1 MLAADWFWSGGRA
14 FRYNGEAMLGN
25 MKGKAPGFI
34 PIVLGLAAAAAAA
47 LIAGLGLSF
56 QSIRPAPP
64 AGDNLIDDGGFEGDP
79 RSFPFLPRPG
89 DPGGLFL
96 QDEFSRGPG
105 EYSLF
110 IDASRIDGIPADG
123 GGDPAIPAPQA
134 VLRRPLPGLSPGAAY
149 LLSFWIARDRNIDG
163 VYPTAVLGGRA
174 FRLSDF
180 WTAGRWQKI
189 SLIAV
194 LPRLLPPDLRVLEI
208 RIPAGDYRLWID
220 DLVLRRIAPDL
231 RAVRT
236 TPGGRALEW
245 TVPSSDRLFDFRLV
259 LSRGSGRRA
268 EAFSLWTDNAAGDD
282 WSRPPPGWAA
292 AGIPESPAA
301 KFAAARVEKTVFDPV
316 GTIQR
321 PWDEKKDDPSASG
334 LDRFRVRLEDLAASL
349 PPGRWRARIEA
360 YQYRTLL
367 ASSAA
372 VPLVIP
378 DGRTAGPTAARPREA
393 PPDAPES
400 AAAAADSLL
409 DFFPVGIYGAR
420 PEDFAALAEA
430 GFDAAVFTAPG
441 EAALVAAAAEADRA
455 GLRLMISPPAK
466 ASVPDK
472 AAWFYLADEPEG
484 RSVSPKLLRAKQ
496 DALRRLGLVRP
507 GAIAL
512 CRSWRI
518 PDYAPAADIFMSD
531 PYPVPFEP
539 LSWLSEC
546 LDEIGRTVAGDPAKR
561 VWAVIQA
568 FGWSVHPQVAGG
580 RPPTPAELKTL
591 VRLALLHGADGL
603 FFFTLR
609 GGNYR
614 LQDDPPLWQAVQE
627 AAAEARRLKPL
638 FDAPDLFPGSAA
650 PDPDGTSPSP
660 ETPVLDCLERDAYG
674 LPVVHF
680 AVKRP
685 PDGPPVLLALN
696 TVDRP
701 VRASLRPPGLAAPV
715 SIVLE
720 PLEFKISSFHKD
732 F

>member
-1 MLAADWFWSGGRA
+1 LKGRA
-14 FRYNGEAMLGN
+14 LGF
-25 MKGKAPGFI
+25 A
-34 PIVLGLAAAAAAA
+34 PIVPGLAAFASAA
-47 LIAGLGLSF
+47 LIAGLGLSI
-56 QSIRPAPP
+56 QSIRPSSPS
-64 AGDNLIDDGGFEGDP
+64 GDNLILDGGFEGDP
-79 RSFPFLPRPG
+79 RSFPFLPRPS

-123 GGDPAIPAPQA
+123 GGDPAIPASQA
-134 VLRRPLPGLSPGAAY
+134 VLRRPLPALVPGASY

-163 VYPTAVLGGRA
+163 VYPSAVLGGRA

-180 WTAGRWQKI
+180 WTSGRWQKI
-189 SLIAV
+189 SLVAV

-220 DLVLRRIAPDL
+220 DVVLRRIRPDI
-231 RAVRT
+231 RVVQT
-236 TPGGRALEW
+236 PPGGQALEW
-245 TVPSSDRLFDFRLV
+245 TVSSSDRLFDFRLV
-259 LSRGSGRRA
+259 LSRGPGRRA
-268 EAFSLWTDNAAGDD
+268 EVFSLWTDNTAGDD
-282 WSRPPPGWAA
+282 WSRPPPSWAD

-301 KFAAARVEKTVFDPV
+301 NKTADARVEKTVFDPAR
-316 GTIQR
+316 TIQR
-321 PWDEKKDDPSASG
+321 PRDEREDDPSAAG

-349 PPGRWRARIEA
+349 PSGRWRARVEV
-360 YQYRTLL
+360 YSYRTLL
-367 ASSAA
+367 ASSAT
-372 VPLVIP
+372 VSFKIP
-378 DGRTAGPTAARPREA
+378 AGRPAGPAAAQPREA
-393 PPDAPES
+393 PPDAPDS
-400 AAAAADSLL
+400 DAASADSRL
-409 DFFPVGIYGAR
+409 DSFPIGIYGAR
-420 PEDFAALAEA
+420 PEDFASLGEA
-430 GFDAAVFTAPG
+430 GFDAAVFTA
-441 EAALVAAAAEADRA
+441 ADDASLAEALAEAGRV
-455 GLRLMISPPAK
+455 GLRLMVSPPAGT
-466 ASVPDK
+466 SLPDG
-472 AAWFYLADEPEG
+472 AAWIYLADEPEG

-518 PDYAPAADIFMSD
+518 PDYAPAADVFLSD

-546 LDEIGRTVAGDPAKR
+546 LDEIGRTVADDPAKR

-580 RPPTPAELKTL
+580 RPPAPAELKTL

-614 LQDDPPLWQAVQE
+614 LRDDPPLWQAVQE

-638 FDAPDLFPGSAA
+638 FDAPDLFPGSAGL
-650 PDPDGTSPSP
+650 DPAGASSGTPL
-660 ETPVLDCLERDAYG
+660 LDCPERDAYG

-685 PDGPPVLLALN
+685 PEGPPVLLALN

-701 VRASLRPPGLAAPV
+701 VQASLRLPGLAAPV
-715 SIVLE
+715 SIALE
-720 PLEFKISSFHKD
+720 PLEFKISIFHKD